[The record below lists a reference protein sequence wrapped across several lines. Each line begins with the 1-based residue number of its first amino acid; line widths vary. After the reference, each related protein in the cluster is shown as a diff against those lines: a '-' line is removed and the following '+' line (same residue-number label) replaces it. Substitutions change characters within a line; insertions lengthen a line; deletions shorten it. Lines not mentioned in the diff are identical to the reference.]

1 MVSRTDARG
10 RVRGTYRAAGLR
22 YPCSAE
28 HHAVLDEIW
37 VLGPYRHEVVRF
49 RLDGACVGR
58 VPLVSTYPRWLRVAP
73 DGTALVLDAGRR
85 VALIGRGVDATRWT
99 ELPLLEALAPELVR
113 SVEWSSERQRFV
125 IESGSATWSVSAM
138 GIEPDEAVEAA

>member
-1 MVSRTDARG
+1 MSRTDARG